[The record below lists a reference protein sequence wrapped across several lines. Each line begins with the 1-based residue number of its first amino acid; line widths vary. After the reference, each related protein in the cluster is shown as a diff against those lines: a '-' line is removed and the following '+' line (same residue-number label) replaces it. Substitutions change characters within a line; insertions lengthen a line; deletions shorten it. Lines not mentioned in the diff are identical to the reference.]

1 MPISSFCRTTRLA
14 AVLAVAASSIAA
26 HAETGQRGSAA
37 EEARGAVLYVEH
49 CQVCHRAGGAG
60 EPPIPLGVIRP
71 GYIVAMPLDET
82 SHAWHHDDDQ
92 LVHTILSGNPRTRTR
107 MPAFDPVL
115 SEADARDIV
124 AYLKTFWSD
133 RIVACQGPKHMS
145 CM

>member
-1 MPISSFCRTTRLA
+1 MPISNFCRAARLV
-14 AVLAVAASSIAA
+14 AVLAGAASTIAA
-26 HAETGQRGSAA
+26 YAETGQRGSAA
-37 EEARGAVLYVEH
+37 EEARGATLYVEH
-49 CQVCHRAGGAG
+49 CQVCHRAGGTG

-107 MPAFDPVL
+107 MPVFDPVL
-115 SEADARDIV
+115 TEADARDIV
-124 AYLKTFWSD
+124 AYLKTFWSE

>member
-1 MPISSFCRTTRLA
+1 MTREHHLSVNRCVKVGVALTRKSGCRLTS
-14 AVLAVAASSIAA
+14 VD
-26 HAETGQRGSAA
+26 HW
-37 EEARGAVLYVEH
+37 
-49 CQVCHRAGGAG
+49 QVCHRAGGTG

-82 SHAWHHDDDQ
+82 SHAWHHGDEQ
-92 LVHTILSGNPRTRTR
+92 LVQTILSGNRRTRTR
-107 MPAFDPVL
+107 MPMFDQVL
-115 SEADARDIV
+115 TEADARDIV